1 MPYEI
6 DTCVKPVSPA
16 KRMLMS
22 QAFHYPANLL
32 FVDLAILTSE
42 SMMGTSVSTPTVVAR
57 AAPLCMPNR
66 LIATA
71 TASSKKLEAPII
83 PAGAAML

>member
-1 MPYEI
+1 
-6 DTCVKPVSPA
+6 
-16 KRMLMS
+16 MLMS
-22 QAFHYPANLL
+22 QASHYPANLL
-32 FVDLAILTSE
+32 FVDLVILTNE

-57 AAPLCMPNR
+57 AAPLYMPNR

-71 TASSKKLEAPII
+71 TASSKKLETPII